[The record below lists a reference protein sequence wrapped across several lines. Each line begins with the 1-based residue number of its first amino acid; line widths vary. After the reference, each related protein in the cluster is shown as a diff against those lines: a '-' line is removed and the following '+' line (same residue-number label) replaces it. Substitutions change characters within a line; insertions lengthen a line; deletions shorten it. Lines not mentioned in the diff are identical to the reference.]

1 MCIKVLRLVTMQL
14 PEKFSPIGVGTNR
27 RSHIRVSRKFTK
39 KLALMLVDTEPE
51 EAVRCGIVSPRL
63 PD

>member
-1 MCIKVLRLVTMQL
+1 MLNFRESRVGEVRRNLIRRSSNNRLSQ
-14 PEKFSPIGVGTNR
+14 KFS
-27 RSHIRVSRKFTK
+27 K

-51 EAVRCGIVSPRL
+51 EAVRCAIVSPRL